1 MLFYGPFIIS
11 GSDPYQNLSTR
22 SRNYHGLDIGEADK
36 FMQLSFKLFHLFRKL
51 THLFLARRP
60 LVDFQRKDRRIVF
73 H

>member
-36 FMQLSFKLFHLFRKL
+36 FMQKAHALV
-51 THLFLARRP
+51 FLARRP